1 MNIME
6 EQLETVLRK
15 SLDAVDRRS
24 KLMRIAAIG
33 AFLVALFFA
42 LAMTSVMDLRLE
54 VMSGFI
60 ATILMV
66 CGVGIGVIT
75 WSLRNTRAILKAI
88 ETLST
93 PKPN

>member
-1 MNIME
+1 ME

-15 SLDAVDRRS
+15 SLDAVDKRS
-24 KLMRIAAIG
+24 KLIRIVAIG
-33 AFLVALFFA
+33 FFLMAVFFA

-66 CGVGIGVIT
+66 CGVGIGVIN

>member
-1 MNIME
+1 ME

-15 SLDAVDRRS
+15 SLDAVDKKS
-24 KLMRIAAIG
+24 KLTRIVAIG
-33 AFLVALFFA
+33 FMLMAVFFA

-60 ATILMV
+60 ATIMMI
-66 CGVGIGVIT
+66 CGVGIGVIV

-88 ETLST
+88 ETISAS
-93 PKPN
+93 KPS